1 MRPAIFSWQ
10 KYIQH
15 IQRLIAVMA
24 MILLCSGL
32 VALPANATGVYQM
45 PPTAPDRTRV
55 VDDGEI
61 LSRLTEGQITKKF
74 NEVAEATGYQTW
86 LVTIHRLDYGLSI
99 EDFTNQLFE
108 KWFPTPEA
116 QANQTLIAIDS
127 VTNNAGLRSGETV
140 KSVLTDEIAAS
151 VVNETIQVP
160 LIQGDKYNQALQD
173 ASDRVAIVLSGE
185 PDPGPPVFDNSVD
198 VERTYKTAE
207 ETDTNNAT
215 IVVVVL
221 LVLATVIPMVTYYW
235 YVS

>member
-1 MRPAIFSWQ
+1 MRPAIFFCR
-10 KYIQH
+10 KYI
-15 IQRLIAVMA
+15 RKLIAVVGM
-24 MILLCSGL
+24 MLLAGGL
-32 VALPANATGVYQM
+32 VAFPVSATGLYQM
-45 PPTAPDRTRV
+45 PSTPPDHTRV
-55 VDDGEI
+55 FDDGEI
-61 LSRLTEGQITKKF
+61 LSRLNEGQISKKF
-74 NEVAEATGYQTW
+74 DEVAEVTGYQTW

-116 QANQTLIAIDS
+116 QTNQTLIAIDN
-127 VTNNAGLRSGETV
+127 VTNNAGIRTGEAV

-160 LIQGDKYNQALQD
+160 LIQGDKYNQALLD
-173 ASDRVAIVLSGE
+173 ASDRVAIVLSGD
-185 PDPGPPVFDNSVD
+185 PDPGPPEFDNSID

-207 ETDTNNAT
+207 ETDTGNAT

-235 YVS
+235 YQS

>member
-1 MRPAIFSWQ
+1 MKPAIFSGQ
-10 KYIQH
+10 KYIQ
-15 IQRLIAVMA
+15 RLMAVVA
-24 MILLCSGL
+24 MVLLASGL
-32 VALPANATGVYQM
+32 VALPASATGIYQM
-45 PPTAPDRTRV
+45 PPTPPDRTRV
-55 VDDGEI
+55 FDDAEI
-61 LSRLTEGQITKKF
+61 LSRLNEGQISQKF
-74 NEVAEATGYQTW
+74 DAVAEATGYQTW

-116 QANQTLIAIDS
+116 QANQTLITIDN
-127 VTNNAGLRSGETV
+127 VTNNAGLRTGEEV
-140 KSVLTDEIAAS
+140 KSLLTDDIAES

-160 LIQGDKYNQALQD
+160 LIQGDKYNQALLD

-185 PDPGPPVFDNSVD
+185 PDPGPPEFDNSID

-207 ETDTNNAT
+207 ETDTGNAT

-235 YVS
+235 YQS

>member
-1 MRPAIFSWQ
+1 MRPAIFSWR
-10 KYIQH
+10 KYIQR
-15 IQRLIAVMA
+15 IQRLIAMMA
-24 MILLCSGL
+24 TILLCSGL
-32 VALPANATGVYQM
+32 VALPAKATGVYQM

-61 LSRLTEGQITKKF
+61 LSRLSEGQITKQF
-74 NEVAEATGYQTW
+74 DQVAEATGYQTW

-108 KWFPTPEA
+108 KWFPTPEV

-127 VTNNAGLRSGETV
+127 VTNNAGLRSGEAV
-140 KSVLTDEIAAS
+140 KSVLTDEIAES

>member
-1 MRPAIFSWQ
+1 
-10 KYIQH
+10 
-15 IQRLIAVMA
+15 
-24 MILLCSGL
+24 
-32 VALPANATGVYQM
+32 M